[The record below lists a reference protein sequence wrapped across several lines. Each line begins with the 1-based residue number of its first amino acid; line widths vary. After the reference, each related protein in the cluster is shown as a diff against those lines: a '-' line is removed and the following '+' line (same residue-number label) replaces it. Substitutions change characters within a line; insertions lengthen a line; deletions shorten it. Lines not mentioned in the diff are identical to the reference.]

1 MALPSVNQEV
11 IDNVKEVEAEDKRA
25 EALGKVNGDKP
36 VAEAKQEVAVKE
48 ETHAGTDVAV
58 KETGTAAAIVNATDA
73 DSISIFD
80 ELAAMGFDNLQ
91 IDFTSFPTLVINK
104 GKIKRSGGDAIDDG
118 ESVEFI
124 IMSKRNTYL
133 FRGVKGRD
141 DDPKLAYS
149 DDKVHV
155 NMTGEPVVDV
165 IEQWKKDGYEPEA
178 NAAGVPTPKE
188 YFIIMVHVV
197 GGEMDGEVAQLQIPK
212 TSIGRFDGH
221 LVNCMI
227 AKVKPTHVITR
238 ALVGEEVGSGIKA
251 FNPWDFKIVK

>member
-1 MALPSVNQEV
+1 MPLPSVDQTV
-11 IDNVKEVEAEDKRA
+11 IDNVKEDEAEQAREKA
-25 EALGKVNGDKP
+25 LETVKPEAAV
-36 VAEAKQEVAVKE
+36 EAKQEVAVAENKE
-48 ETHAGTDVAV
+48 AAPTSA
-58 KETGTAAAIVNATDA
+58 TGTAIANANEANSA
-73 DSISIFD
+73 DIFK
-80 ELAAMGFDNLQ
+80 ELAAMGFADLQ

-104 GKIKRSGGDAIDDG
+104 GKIKRSGGDAVDGG

-124 IMSKRNTYL
+124 IMDKRKTYL

-149 DDKVHV
+149 DDKIHV
-155 NMTGEPVVDV
+155 NMTGELVADT
-165 IEQWKKDGYEPEA
+165 IELWKKEGYEPES

-188 YFIIMVHVV
+188 YFIIMVHMV
-197 GGEMDGEVAQLQIPK
+197 GGEMNGEMAQLQIPK

-227 AKVKPTHVITR
+227 AKKKPMEVITR

-251 FNPWDFKIVK
+251 FNPWDFKVILPE